1 MPLQIAP
8 ALLPHNALLLDLQM
22 HLLSCSDGARAVL
35 ATNTEVLSLQRG
47 RLVARGQRAA
57 LAEQLAAGQSLALV
71 RTGRPSLSLLAQIVT
86 DSQDQPLAVLATLID
101 PQAQRMDRRLL
112 PGLFGLTTTEARIAA
127 ALADGQGTHQIAAE
141 LGVQLNTVH
150 AHVKKLLAKTHTQ
163 RQVQL
168 VSLLWRSVSVLTAHP
183 PRLSMSDLLPPRVA
197 GEPLYVEAADASSG
211 NDETPLADQTEVC

>member
-1 MPLQIAP
+1 MQIAP

-35 ATNTEVLSLQRG
+35 AANAEVLGLLRG
-47 RLVARGQRAA
+47 RLVARGQQAS
-57 LAEQLAAGQSLALV
+57 LAEQLVAGQSLTLT
-71 RTGRPSLSLLAQIVT
+71 RKGRPSLSVLAQIIT
-86 DSQDQPLAVLATLID
+86 DSQDQPLAVLATLVD
-101 PQAQRMDRRLL
+101 PMNQRMDRRLL

-197 GEPLYVEAADASSG
+197 GEPPRGDAPDANSG
-211 NDETPLADQTEVC
+211 NDASLHANQTEAG

>member
-8 ALLPHNALLLDLQM
+8 SLLPHNALLLDLQM

-35 ATNTEVLSLQRG
+35 AANTEVLGLQRG

-127 ALADGQGTHQIAAE
+127 ALADGHGTQRIAGD

-150 AHVKKLLAKTHTQ
+150 AHIKKLLAKTNTE

-168 VSLLWRSVSVLTAHP
+168 VSLLWRSVAVLTDHP
-183 PRLSMSDLLPPRVA
+183 PRLPMSDLLPPRVA
-197 GEPLYVEAADASSG
+197 GEPLLVEAADASSG